1 MFSFEYPEK
10 LSLAQIPT
18 PLQRLERVSSALNAD
33 IWIKRDDLTGSVMSG
48 NKVRKLE
55 YTIAHAL
62 SQGADTLITCGG
74 LQSNHCRATAA
85 AGAQLGL
92 EVCLLLRGPQDQVA
106 DGNLLLDGLFGAEV
120 DVING
125 KERQA
130 RLADLMLEKAR
141 DLEGR
146 GKRPFIIPI
155 GASDGIGVWGY
166 IDACRELSVDFA
178 RHQFTPDYIVCAS
191 GSGGTQAGLTLGCA
205 AEGIK
210 SQVLGFAVCDD
221 EQYFH
226 NKIREDLRAWQ
237 SLYQISGDI
246 EQLGIQVN
254 DQYIGPGYAKVGPEI
269 FECIE
274 WLARLEGVV
283 LDPVYTGKAFY
294 GLVNEIR
301 RGTLGAKPRVVF
313 VHTGGLFGV
322 YPYRDKF
329 KLKIN
334 NN

>member
-1 MFSFEYPEK
+1 MTSFDFPPK
-10 LSLAQIPT
+10 IALAQTPT
-18 PLQRLERVSSALNAD
+18 PLHRLERVSNALNAD
-33 IWIKRDDLTGSVMSG
+33 IWIKRDDLTGSVMMG

-55 YTIAHAL
+55 FTIARAL
-62 SQGADTLITCGG
+62 SEGADTLITCGG

-92 EVCLLLRGPQDQVA
+92 HVCLLLRGPATSIA

-125 KERQA
+125 KDQQA
-130 RLADLMLEKAR
+130 RLTSLMEEKAER
-141 DLEGR
+141 LKAA
-146 GKRPFIIPI
+146 GKNPFIIPI
-155 GASDGIGVWGY
+155 GASDGIGIWGY
-166 IDACRELSVDFA
+166 IDAARELASDFSE
-178 RHQFTPDYIVCAS
+178 HGITPDYIVCAS

-205 AEGIK
+205 EQGME

-221 EQYFH
+221 ERYFQT
-226 NKIREDLRAWQ
+226 KIREDLESWKT
-237 SLYQISGDI
+237 LYGLKTDLSK
-246 EQLGIQVN
+246 LNIQVN
-254 DQYIGPGYAKVGPEI
+254 DEYIGPGYAKAEQEV
-269 FECIE
+269 FDCIQ
-274 WLARLEGVV
+274 WLASMEGVI

-301 RGTLGAKPRVVF
+301 SGALGEKPQVVF

-329 KLKIN
+329 KLNIN
-334 NN
+334 NP